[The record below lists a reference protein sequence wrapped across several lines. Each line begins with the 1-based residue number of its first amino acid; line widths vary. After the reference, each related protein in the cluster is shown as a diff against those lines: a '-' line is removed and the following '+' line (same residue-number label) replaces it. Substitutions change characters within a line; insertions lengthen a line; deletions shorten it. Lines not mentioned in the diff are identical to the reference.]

1 MWQIMVLY
9 LNEVVITLLT
19 DDRCVIETVE
29 LEELIKLTVLTASCI
44 MVTNW

>member
-29 LEELIKLTVLTASCI
+29 LEELIKLTVLTAS
-44 MVTNW
+44 